1 MPQTLEKPKFPKFMA
16 HLYANGMDVKVFTA
30 ILNNKGYEKY
40 KYHTVLRKL
49 NGESS
54 LHYEDIVIFCKVLGL
69 EESIFF
75 N

>member
-1 MPQTLEKPKFPKFMA
+1 MNGTLEKPKFPKFMA
-16 HLYANGMDVKVFTA
+16 HLYANGMDVKILTGM
-30 ILNNKGYEKY
+30 LNNKGYEEY

-49 NGESS
+49 NGESK
-54 LHYEDIVIFCKVLGL
+54 LNYDDIVIFSKVLGV